1 MIISMESEQGG
12 LNMPKKEDTKQTT
25 FLWWDGKQM
34 PLKKFMS
41 ELFDD
46 PDEDD
51 QDWETV
57 YKKNR
62 VE

>member
-1 MIISMESEQGG
+1 M
-12 LNMPKKEDTKQTT
+12 KETKQTK
-25 FLWWDGKQM
+25 FIYWDGKQM
-34 PLKKFMS
+34 PLEKFIS

-51 QDWETV
+51 QDWKAV

>member
-1 MIISMESEQGG
+1 
-12 LNMPKKEDTKQTT
+12 MPEKDKQTT
-25 FLWWDGKQM
+25 FIYWDGKQM

-46 PDEDD
+46 HDEDD
-51 QDWETV
+51 QDWKTV

>member
-1 MIISMESEQGG
+1 MSDPREK
-12 LNMPKKEDTKQTT
+12 L
-25 FLWWDGKQM
+25 FYWDGRQREITE
-34 PLKKFMS
+34 FIS

>member
-1 MIISMESEQGG
+1 
-12 LNMPKKEDTKQTT
+12 MPEKDKQTT
-25 FLWWDGKQM
+25 FIYWDGKQM

-51 QDWETV
+51 QDWKSV

>member
-1 MIISMESEQGG
+1 MSDPREK
-12 LNMPKKEDTKQTT
+12 L
-25 FLWWDGKQM
+25 FYWDGRQREITE
-34 PLKKFMS
+34 FMS

-51 QDWETV
+51 QDWKAV

>member
-1 MIISMESEQGG
+1 MTDPREK
-12 LNMPKKEDTKQTT
+12 L
-25 FLWWDGKQM
+25 FYWDGRQREITE
-34 PLKKFMS
+34 FMS

-46 PDEDD
+46 PDEHD

-62 VE
+62 IE

>member
-1 MIISMESEQGG
+1 MSDPREK
-12 LNMPKKEDTKQTT
+12 L
-25 FLWWDGKQM
+25 FYWDGRQREITEFM
-34 PLKKFMS
+34 P

>member
-1 MIISMESEQGG
+1 MSRPMQ
-12 LNMPKKEDTKQTT
+12 KRDKQTT
-25 FLWWDGKQM
+25 FIYWDGKQM
-34 PLKKFMS
+34 PLEKFIS

>member
-1 MIISMESEQGG
+1 MAIPMQENAKPMQS
-12 LNMPKKEDTKQTT
+12 KQTT
-25 FLWWDGKQM
+25 FIWWDGKQM
-34 PLKKFMS
+34 PLKKFMP

-51 QDWETV
+51 QDWKTV